1 MQRREVGW
9 PMPPAAPRTPTLIPR
24 DAPDVERA
32 LRRIDGDG
40 DRSISGRGERG
51 GEKKLAEQFRRFK
64 SDVSNPPIGGGPQR

>member
-51 GEKKLAEQFRRFK
+51 GEKKLAEQFRNGQ
-64 SDVSNPPIGGGPQR
+64 V